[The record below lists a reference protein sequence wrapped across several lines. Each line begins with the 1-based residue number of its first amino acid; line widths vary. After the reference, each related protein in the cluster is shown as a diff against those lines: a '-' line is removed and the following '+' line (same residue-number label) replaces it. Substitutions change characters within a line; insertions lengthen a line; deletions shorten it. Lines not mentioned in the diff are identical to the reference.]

1 MENAQHIMT
10 NTIYLVRHGENL
22 ANITKEFSHRLVD
35 YSLTP
40 KGIVQAEQTAAYFRD
55 RHVDELYSSPL
66 NRAVETAE
74 IIARAKGL
82 PFTVMENFREVNV
95 GSLEGGPPTKE
106 NWQIY
111 TSITED
117 WFNGKPDSA
126 FPGGDNLHTLR
137 RRMREA
143 IEQIVRGKEGK
154 KIIIVGHGGIFV
166 GTTIDLC
173 PGVDLQRLKVDYRNC
188 AISEIDIKNVDG
200 SIRGEI
206 KGWGFCSH
214 LTGEAADF
222 VPGYPYRTG

>member
-1 MENAQHIMT
+1 MLRDIKT

-40 KGIVQAEQTAAYFRD
+40 KGVVQAEQTAVYFRD
-55 RHVDELYSSPL
+55 RHIDEIYSSPL
-66 NRAVETAE
+66 KRAVETAE
-74 IIARAKGL
+74 IIARVKGL
-82 PFTVMENFREVNV
+82 TFTIMENFREVNV
-95 GSLEGGPPTKE
+95 GSLEGQPPTKE

-111 TSITED
+111 SSITED
-117 WFNGKPDSA
+117 WFNGKPDTA

-137 RRMREA
+137 HRMREA
-143 IEQIVRGKEGK
+143 IEKIIEGKEGK

-166 GTTIDLC
+166 GTTTDLC
-173 PGVDLQRLKVDYRNC
+173 PDVDPQMLKADYHNC
-188 AISEIDIKNVDG
+188 AISEIEVENING
-200 SIRGEI
+200 AMRGEI

-222 VPGYPYRTG
+222 IAGYPYRTG